1 MGTSQI
7 ETNLNGSGECYVAT
21 NRTNQ
26 NPSFYL
32 YCEFVLV
39 ESKKWNLELYNIHSS
54 NKG

>member
-1 MGTSQI
+1 MNQGTAMLQPGLLKKT
-7 ETNLNGSGECYVAT
+7 TNH
-21 NRTNQ
+21 TNQ

-54 NKG
+54 KKG